1 MLNSTPFTNFSNSK
15 STITR
20 KLSTNIQLEQ
30 RDLSPRSKKEEEPIF
45 SIYKQNIEKLHKFL
59 LATKKKK
66 KKENSRGKSTR
77 KSDRSYNKQCSKQQ
91 RRKKIYSKSFLICS
105 KFHHPQINHINSSTA
120 QCLSETKAKSNSFF
134 FLPV

>member
-66 KKENSRGKSTR
+66 ERKFSR
-77 KSDRSYNKQCSKQQ
+77 
-91 RRKKIYSKSFLICS
+91 KIY
-105 KFHHPQINHINSSTA
+105 
-120 QCLSETKAKSNSFF
+120 TKI
-134 FLPV
+134 

>member
-66 KKENSRGKSTR
+66 KERKFSR
-77 KSDRSYNKQCSKQQ
+77 
-91 RRKKIYSKSFLICS
+91 KIY
-105 KFHHPQINHINSSTA
+105 
-120 QCLSETKAKSNSFF
+120 TKI
-134 FLPV
+134 